1 MNELKSRVGDIE
13 YRVRE
18 VKRYIVTRYGI
29 GLGKGGCLQSS
40 THGEFDNWDTAY
52 QVGYALCKKEHDD
65 LGYPPGDERIQYPD
79 SHGPDYP
86 WDYGKETESVTESQA
101 IKDEFAPN
109 IIIGAASR

>member
-1 MNELKSRVGDIE
+1 MELRNRSGDIE
-13 YRVRE
+13 YKVRE

-29 GLGKGGCLQSS
+29 GLGRGGCLQSS

-65 LGYPPGDERIQYPD
+65 LGYPPGDMRIQYPD

-86 WDYGKETESVTESQA
+86 WDYGQETVVESVFNEEETDIRQ
-101 IKDEFAPN
+101 N
-109 IIIGAASR
+109 IIGCTSR